1 MKAVEGRT
9 LHVLTEA
16 YAIGGHTPLVKRWIE
31 LLDDEPHAVV
41 LVRQGQPVE
50 HSWVVPLGRH
60 VPVIDLHQA
69 HLSRR
74 ARVAHLQALFRVARR
89 VILHIHPNDAC
100 SVAAAYRSPHAEIH
114 FLNHAD
120 HVAWLGAGLPAVLL
134 NLRHRGARLAE
145 VRRGVAAAACG
156 VVPVPITRPAVVD
169 RHEARQ
175 SFGIGDHECL
185 VLTVASGY
193 KFNPVG
199 SRSLLEALDRLL
211 RRRDVK
217 LMAVGVDD
225 RHPVFGPLAERHPGQ
240 VLCMGTVPSPTR
252 HRAAADIYL
261 DSYPFCS
268 ITSMLESAA
277 LGTPVVAY
285 QPDPEELE
293 ILYSE
298 CPWLPADRHPARD
311 AGQLVESLDAL
322 IDDRSLR
329 QDFSVRTIAGMEQH
343 SPPAWRAAMRRHLAG
358 NFAKT
363 PWRKPDRPFRDGLLD
378 RLLLLP
384 GVELS
389 GPDPRDP
396 AAPNRLPHHI
406 SLLMAAP
413 GGKPL
418 SGRRLVQTIWQQG
431 YAVSSGSACSSGRG
445 ANPWGMAPSPILQA
459 MGYPDP
465 VAASGLRISL
475 GPWLTGQDLEGVPG
489 AVERGKLRV
498 IAGEPVG

>member
-1 MKAVEGRT
+1 MTRARRLLGILNGCLSRHACDAERSLSLIEKSAQIAWLCHAGTFVLPQAERLLLEHPALEDPVAQSSDWMKAVEGRT

-16 YAIGGHTPLVKRWIE
+16 YAIGGHTPLVKRWID

-50 HSWVVPLGRH
+50 PSWVVPMGRH
-60 VPVIDLHQA
+60 VPLIDLHRA
-69 HLSRR
+69 GLSRR
-74 ARVAHLQALFRVARR
+74 ARVAHLRNLFHVARR
-89 VILHIHPNDAC
+89 VILHIHPDDAC

-120 HVAWLGAGLPAVLL
+120 HVAWLGAGLPVVLL
-134 NLRHRGARLAE
+134 NLRHRGTRLAE
-145 VRRGVAAAACG
+145 ARRGIAAAACG
-156 VVPVPITRPAVVD
+156 MVPVPITRPADMD
-169 RHEARQ
+169 RREARQ
-175 SFGIGDHECL
+175 SFGIGDQECL
-185 VLTVASGY
+185 VLTIASGY

-199 SRSLLEALDRLL
+199 SRSLFEPLDRLL
-211 RRRDVK
+211 RRWDVK
-217 LMAVGVDD
+217 LMAVGVDA

-240 VLCMGTVPSPTR
+240 VLCMGTVPSPTQ

-311 AGQLVESLDAL
+311 VGHLVELLDAL

-329 QDFSVRTIAGMEQH
+329 EEFAVRTIGGMEQH
-343 SPPAWRAAMRRHLAG
+343 SPRAWRAAVQRHLARD
-358 NFAKT
+358 FAKT

-378 RLLLLP
+378 Q
-384 GVELS
+384 VLS
-389 GPDPRDP
+389 G
-396 AAPNRLPHHI
+396 
-406 SLLMAAP
+406 LMGDVRSYTDQAEMLGLDEIGLARITRCKRQASP
-413 GGKPL
+413 EGGL
-418 SGRRLVQTIWQQG
+418 
-431 YAVSSGSACSSGRG
+431 
-445 ANPWGMAPSPILQA
+445 
-459 MGYPDP
+459 
-465 VAASGLRISL
+465 
-475 GPWLTGQDLEGVPG
+475 
-489 AVERGKLRV
+489 
-498 IAGEPVG
+498 

>member
-1 MKAVEGRT
+1 MTRARRLLGILSGCLSRHACDAERSLALIEKSAQIAWLCHAGTFVLPQAERVLHEHTALADPIAQSGAWMKAVEGRT

-41 LVRQGQPVE
+41 LVRQGQPFE
-50 HSWVVPLGRH
+50 PAWVVPPGRH

-69 HLSRR
+69 RLSRR

-89 VILHIHPNDAC
+89 VILHIHPDDAC
-100 SVAAAYRSPHAEIH
+100 SVAAAHRSPHAEIH

-120 HVAWLGAGLPAVLL
+120 HVAWLGAGLPVVLL
-134 NLRHRGARLAE
+134 NLRHRGARLA
-145 VRRGVAAAACG
+145 VDRRGIAASACG

-169 RHEARQ
+169 RHAARQ
-175 SFGIGDHECL
+175 SFGIRDQECL
-185 VLTVASGY
+185 VLTVASAY

-199 SRSLLEALDRLL
+199 SRSLFEPLDRLL

-240 VLCMGTVPSPTR
+240 VLCMGTVPAPTR

-311 AGQLVESLDAL
+311 VGHLIESLDAL

-329 QDFSVRTIAGMEQH
+329 QEYAMRTIDGMEQH
-343 SPPAWRAAMRRHLAG
+343 SPRAWRAAMQRHLARD
-358 NFAKT
+358 FAKT
-363 PWRKPDRPFRDGLLD
+363 PWRTPDRPFRDGLLD
-378 RLLLLP
+378 QVLS
-384 GVELS
+384 ELMGDVRS
-389 GPDPRDP
+389 YTDQAEILGLDAIGLDQIARC
-396 AAPNRLPHHI
+396 RRRE
-406 SLLMAAP
+406 SP
-413 GGKPL
+413 GG
-418 SGRRLVQTIWQQG
+418 
-431 YAVSSGSACSSGRG
+431 
-445 ANPWGMAPSPILQA
+445 
-459 MGYPDP
+459 
-465 VAASGLRISL
+465 GL
-475 GPWLTGQDLEGVPG
+475 
-489 AVERGKLRV
+489 
-498 IAGEPVG
+498 

>member
-1 MKAVEGRT
+1 MTRARRFLGILNGCLSRHACDAERSLSLIEKSAQIAWLCHAGTFVLPQAERLLLEHPALEDPVAQSSDWMKAVEGRT

-16 YAIGGHTPLVKRWIE
+16 YAIGGHTPLVKRWID

-50 HSWVVPLGRH
+50 PSWVVPMGRH
-60 VPVIDLHQA
+60 VPLIDLHRA
-69 HLSRR
+69 GLSRR
-74 ARVAHLQALFRVARR
+74 ARVAHLRNMFHVARR
-89 VILHIHPNDAC
+89 VILHIHPDDAC

-120 HVAWLGAGLPAVLL
+120 HVAWLGAGLPVVLL
-134 NLRHRGARLAE
+134 NLRHRGTRLAE
-145 VRRGVAAAACG
+145 ARRGIAAAACG
-156 VVPVPITRPAVVD
+156 MVPVPITRPADMD
-169 RHEARQ
+169 RREARQ
-175 SFGIGDHECL
+175 SFGIGDQECL
-185 VLTVASGY
+185 VLTIASGY

-199 SRSLLEALDRLL
+199 SRSLFEPLDRLL
-211 RRRDVK
+211 RRWDVK
-217 LMAVGVDD
+217 LMAVGVDA

-311 AGQLVESLDAL
+311 VGHLVELLDAL

-329 QDFSVRTIAGMEQH
+329 EEFAVRTIGGMEQH
-343 SPPAWRAAMRRHLAG
+343 SPRAWRAAVQRHLARD
-358 NFAKT
+358 FAKT

-378 RLLLLP
+378 Q
-384 GVELS
+384 VLS
-389 GPDPRDP
+389 G
-396 AAPNRLPHHI
+396 
-406 SLLMAAP
+406 LMGDVRSYTDQAEMLGLDEIGLARITRCKRQASP
-413 GGKPL
+413 EGGL
-418 SGRRLVQTIWQQG
+418 
-431 YAVSSGSACSSGRG
+431 
-445 ANPWGMAPSPILQA
+445 
-459 MGYPDP
+459 
-465 VAASGLRISL
+465 
-475 GPWLTGQDLEGVPG
+475 
-489 AVERGKLRV
+489 
-498 IAGEPVG
+498 

>member
-1 MKAVEGRT
+1 MHQPETRMTRARRLLGILNGCLSRHACDAERSLSLIEKSAQIAWLCHAGTFVLPQAERLLREHPALEDPVAQSSDWMKAVEGRT

-50 HSWVVPLGRH
+50 HSWVVPMGRH
-60 VPVIDLHQA
+60 VPLIDLHRA
-69 HLSRR
+69 DLSRR
-74 ARVAHLQALFRVARR
+74 ARVAHLRNLFHVARR
-89 VILHIHPNDAC
+89 VILHIHPDDAC

-120 HVAWLGAGLPAVLL
+120 HVAWLGAGLPVVLL
-134 NLRHRGARLAE
+134 NLRHRGTRLAE
-145 VRRGVAAAACG
+145 ARRGIAAAACG
-156 VVPVPITRPAVVD
+156 VVPVPITRPADMD
-169 RHEARQ
+169 RREARQ
-175 SFGIGDHECL
+175 SFGIGDQECL
-185 VLTVASGY
+185 VLTIASGY

-199 SRSLLEALDRLL
+199 SRSLFEPLDRLL
-211 RRRDVK
+211 RRWDVK
-217 LMAVGVDD
+217 LMAVGVDA

-311 AGQLVESLDAL
+311 VGHLVELLDAL

-329 QDFSVRTIAGMEQH
+329 EEFAVRTIGGMEQH
-343 SPPAWRAAMRRHLAG
+343 SPRAWRAAVQRHLARD
-358 NFAKT
+358 FAKT

-378 RLLLLP
+378 Q
-384 GVELS
+384 VLS
-389 GPDPRDP
+389 G
-396 AAPNRLPHHI
+396 
-406 SLLMAAP
+406 LMGDVRSYTDQAEMLGLDEIGLARITRCKRQASP
-413 GGKPL
+413 EGGL
-418 SGRRLVQTIWQQG
+418 
-431 YAVSSGSACSSGRG
+431 
-445 ANPWGMAPSPILQA
+445 
-459 MGYPDP
+459 
-465 VAASGLRISL
+465 
-475 GPWLTGQDLEGVPG
+475 
-489 AVERGKLRV
+489 
-498 IAGEPVG
+498 

>member
-1 MKAVEGRT
+1 VHQPETRMTRARRFLGILNGCLSRHACDAERSLSLIEKSAQIAWLCHAGTFVLPQAERLLLEHPALEDPVAQSSDWMKAVEGRT

-16 YAIGGHTPLVKRWIE
+16 YAIGGHTPLVKRWID

-41 LVRQGQPVE
+41 LVRQCQPVE
-50 HSWVVPLGRH
+50 PSWVVPMGRH
-60 VPVIDLHQA
+60 VPLIDLHRA
-69 HLSRR
+69 GLSRR
-74 ARVAHLQALFRVARR
+74 ARVAHLRNLFHVARR
-89 VILHIHPNDAC
+89 VILHIHPDDAC

-120 HVAWLGAGLPAVLL
+120 HVAWLGAGLPVVLL
-134 NLRHRGARLAE
+134 NLRHRGTRLAE
-145 VRRGVAAAACG
+145 ARRGIAAAACG
-156 VVPVPITRPAVVD
+156 MVPVPITRPADMD
-169 RHEARQ
+169 RREARQ
-175 SFGIGDHECL
+175 SFGIGDQECL
-185 VLTVASGY
+185 VLTIASGY

-199 SRSLLEALDRLL
+199 SRSLFEPLDRLL
-211 RRRDVK
+211 RRWDVK
-217 LMAVGVDD
+217 LMAVGVDA

-311 AGQLVESLDAL
+311 VGHLVELLDAL

-329 QDFSVRTIAGMEQH
+329 EEFAVRTIGGMEQH
-343 SPPAWRAAMRRHLAG
+343 LPRAWRAAVQRHLARD
-358 NFAKT
+358 FAKT

-378 RLLLLP
+378 Q
-384 GVELS
+384 VLS
-389 GPDPRDP
+389 G
-396 AAPNRLPHHI
+396 
-406 SLLMAAP
+406 LMGDVRSYTDQAEMLGLDEIGLARITRCKRQASP
-413 GGKPL
+413 EGGL
-418 SGRRLVQTIWQQG
+418 
-431 YAVSSGSACSSGRG
+431 
-445 ANPWGMAPSPILQA
+445 
-459 MGYPDP
+459 
-465 VAASGLRISL
+465 
-475 GPWLTGQDLEGVPG
+475 
-489 AVERGKLRV
+489 
-498 IAGEPVG
+498 

>member
-1 MKAVEGRT
+1 MTRARRFLGILNGCLSRHACDAERSLSLIEKSAQIAWLCHAGTFVLPQAERLLLEHPALEDPVAQSSDWMKAVEGRT

-16 YAIGGHTPLVKRWIE
+16 YAIGGHTPLVKRWID

-50 HSWVVPLGRH
+50 PSWVVPMGRH
-60 VPVIDLHQA
+60 VPLIDLHRA
-69 HLSRR
+69 GLSRR
-74 ARVAHLQALFRVARR
+74 ARVAHLRNLFHVARR
-89 VILHIHPNDAC
+89 VILHIHPDDAC

-120 HVAWLGAGLPAVLL
+120 HVAWLGAGLPVVLL
-134 NLRHRGARLAE
+134 NLRHRGTRLAE
-145 VRRGVAAAACG
+145 ARRGIAAAACG
-156 VVPVPITRPAVVD
+156 MVPVPITRPADMD
-169 RHEARQ
+169 RREARQ
-175 SFGIGDHECL
+175 SFGIGDQECL
-185 VLTVASGY
+185 VLTIASGY

-199 SRSLLEALDRLL
+199 SRSLFEPLDRLL
-211 RRRDVK
+211 RRWDVK
-217 LMAVGVDD
+217 LMAVGVDA

-285 QPDPEELE
+285 QPDSEELE

-311 AGQLVESLDAL
+311 VGHLVELLDAL

-329 QDFSVRTIAGMEQH
+329 EEFAVRTIGGMEQH
-343 SPPAWRAAMRRHLAG
+343 SPRAWRAAVQQHLARD
-358 NFAKT
+358 FAKT

-378 RLLLLP
+378 Q
-384 GVELS
+384 VLS
-389 GPDPRDP
+389 G
-396 AAPNRLPHHI
+396 
-406 SLLMAAP
+406 LMGDVRSYTDQAEMLGLDEIGLARITRCKRQASP
-413 GGKPL
+413 EGGL
-418 SGRRLVQTIWQQG
+418 
-431 YAVSSGSACSSGRG
+431 
-445 ANPWGMAPSPILQA
+445 
-459 MGYPDP
+459 
-465 VAASGLRISL
+465 
-475 GPWLTGQDLEGVPG
+475 
-489 AVERGKLRV
+489 
-498 IAGEPVG
+498 

>member
-1 MKAVEGRT
+1 MTRARRLLGILNGCLSRHACDAERSLSLIEKSAQIAWLCHAGTFVLPQAERLLLEHPALEDPVAQSSDWMKAVEGRT

-50 HSWVVPLGRH
+50 PSWVVPMGRH
-60 VPVIDLHQA
+60 VPLIDLHRA
-69 HLSRR
+69 GLSRR
-74 ARVAHLQALFRVARR
+74 ARVAHLRNLFHVARR
-89 VILHIHPNDAC
+89 VILHIHPDDAC

-120 HVAWLGAGLPAVLL
+120 HVAWLGAGLPVVLL
-134 NLRHRGARLAE
+134 NLRHRGTRLAE
-145 VRRGVAAAACG
+145 ARRGIAAAACG
-156 VVPVPITRPAVVD
+156 VVPVPITRPADMD
-169 RHEARQ
+169 RREARQ
-175 SFGIGDHECL
+175 SFGIGDQECL
-185 VLTVASGY
+185 VLTIASGY

-199 SRSLLEALDRLL
+199 SRSLFEPLDRLL
-211 RRRDVK
+211 RRWDVK
-217 LMAVGVDD
+217 LMAVGVDA

-293 ILYSE
+293 VLYSE

-311 AGQLVESLDAL
+311 VGHLVELLDAL
-322 IDDRSLR
+322 IDDRLLR
-329 QDFSVRTIAGMEQH
+329 EEFAVRTIGGMEQH
-343 SPPAWRAAMRRHLAG
+343 SPRAWRAAVQRHLARD
-358 NFAKT
+358 FAKT

-378 RLLLLP
+378 Q
-384 GVELS
+384 VLS
-389 GPDPRDP
+389 G
-396 AAPNRLPHHI
+396 
-406 SLLMAAP
+406 LMGDVRSYTDQAEMLGLDEIGLARITRCKRQASP
-413 GGKPL
+413 EGGL
-418 SGRRLVQTIWQQG
+418 
-431 YAVSSGSACSSGRG
+431 
-445 ANPWGMAPSPILQA
+445 
-459 MGYPDP
+459 
-465 VAASGLRISL
+465 
-475 GPWLTGQDLEGVPG
+475 
-489 AVERGKLRV
+489 
-498 IAGEPVG
+498 

>member
-1 MKAVEGRT
+1 MTRARRFLGILNGCLSRHACDAERSLSLIEKSAQIAWLCHAGTFVLPQAERLLREHPALEDPVAQSSDWMKAVEGRT

-50 HSWVVPLGRH
+50 PSWVVPMGRH
-60 VPVIDLHQA
+60 VPLIDLHRA
-69 HLSRR
+69 GLSRR
-74 ARVAHLQALFRVARR
+74 ARVAHLRNLFHVARR
-89 VILHIHPNDAC
+89 VILHIHPDDAC

-120 HVAWLGAGLPAVLL
+120 HVAWLGAGLPVVLL
-134 NLRHRGARLAE
+134 NLRHRGTRLAE
-145 VRRGVAAAACG
+145 ARRGIAAAACG
-156 VVPVPITRPAVVD
+156 VVPVPITRPADMD
-169 RHEARQ
+169 RREARQ
-175 SFGIGDHECL
+175 SFGIGDQECL
-185 VLTVASGY
+185 VLTIASGY

-199 SRSLLEALDRLL
+199 SRSLFEPLDRLL
-211 RRRDVK
+211 RRWDVK
-217 LMAVGVDD
+217 LMAVGVDA

-293 ILYSE
+293 VLYSE

-311 AGQLVESLDAL
+311 VGHLVELLDAL
-322 IDDRSLR
+322 IDDRLLR
-329 QDFSVRTIAGMEQH
+329 EEFAVRTIGGMEQH
-343 SPPAWRAAMRRHLAG
+343 SPRAWRAAVQRHLARD
-358 NFAKT
+358 FAKT

-378 RLLLLP
+378 Q
-384 GVELS
+384 VLS
-389 GPDPRDP
+389 G
-396 AAPNRLPHHI
+396 
-406 SLLMAAP
+406 LMGDVRSYTDQAEMLGLDEIGLARITRCKRQASP
-413 GGKPL
+413 EGGL
-418 SGRRLVQTIWQQG
+418 
-431 YAVSSGSACSSGRG
+431 
-445 ANPWGMAPSPILQA
+445 
-459 MGYPDP
+459 
-465 VAASGLRISL
+465 
-475 GPWLTGQDLEGVPG
+475 
-489 AVERGKLRV
+489 
-498 IAGEPVG
+498 

>member
-1 MKAVEGRT
+1 MTRARRLLGILSGCLSRHACDAERSLALIEKSAQIAWLCHAGTFVLPQAERVLHEHTALADPIAQSGAWMKAVEGRT

-41 LVRQGQPVE
+41 LVRQGQPFE
-50 HSWVVPLGRH
+50 PAWVVPPGRH

-69 HLSRR
+69 RLSRR

-89 VILHIHPNDAC
+89 VILHIHPDDAC
-100 SVAAAYRSPHAEIH
+100 SVAAAHRSPHAEIH

-120 HVAWLGAGLPAVLL
+120 HVAWLGAGLPVVLL
-134 NLRHRGARLAE
+134 NLRHRGARLA
-145 VRRGVAAAACG
+145 VDRRGIAASACG

-169 RHEARQ
+169 RHAARQ
-175 SFGIGDHECL
+175 SFGIRDQECL
-185 VLTVASGY
+185 VLTVASAY

-199 SRSLLEALDRLL
+199 SRSLFEPLDRLL

-240 VLCMGTVPSPTR
+240 VLCMGTVPAPTR

-311 AGQLVESLDAL
+311 VGHLIESLDAL

-329 QDFSVRTIAGMEQH
+329 QEYAMRTIDGMEQH
-343 SPPAWRAAMRRHLAG
+343 SPRAWRAAMQRHLARD
-358 NFAKT
+358 FAKT
-363 PWRKPDRPFRDGLLD
+363 PWRTPDRPFRDGLLD
-378 RLLLLP
+378 QVLS
-384 GVELS
+384 ELMGDVRS
-389 GPDPRDP
+389 YTDQAEMLGLDAIGLDQIARC
-396 AAPNRLPHHI
+396 RRRE
-406 SLLMAAP
+406 SP
-413 GGKPL
+413 GG
-418 SGRRLVQTIWQQG
+418 
-431 YAVSSGSACSSGRG
+431 
-445 ANPWGMAPSPILQA
+445 
-459 MGYPDP
+459 
-465 VAASGLRISL
+465 GL
-475 GPWLTGQDLEGVPG
+475 
-489 AVERGKLRV
+489 
-498 IAGEPVG
+498 

>member
-1 MKAVEGRT
+1 MHQPETRMTRARRLLGILNGCLSRHACDAERSLSLIEKSAQIAWLCHAGTFVLPQAERLLLEHPALEDPVAQSSDWMKAVEGRT

-50 HSWVVPLGRH
+50 HSWVVPMGRH
-60 VPVIDLHQA
+60 VPLIDLHRA
-69 HLSRR
+69 GLSRR
-74 ARVAHLQALFRVARR
+74 ARVAHLRNLFHVARR
-89 VILHIHPNDAC
+89 VILHIHPDDAC

-120 HVAWLGAGLPAVLL
+120 HVAWLGAGLPVVLL
-134 NLRHRGARLAE
+134 NLRHRGTRLAE
-145 VRRGVAAAACG
+145 ARRGIAAAACG
-156 VVPVPITRPAVVD
+156 VVPVPITRPADMD
-169 RHEARQ
+169 RREARQ
-175 SFGIGDHECL
+175 SFGIGDQECL
-185 VLTVASGY
+185 VLTIASGY

-199 SRSLLEALDRLL
+199 SRSLFEPLDRLL
-211 RRRDVK
+211 RRWDVK
-217 LMAVGVDD
+217 LMAVGVDA

-293 ILYSE
+293 VLYSE

-311 AGQLVESLDAL
+311 VGHLVELLDAL

-329 QDFSVRTIAGMEQH
+329 EEFAVRTIGGMEQH
-343 SPPAWRAAMRRHLAG
+343 SPRAWRAAVQRHLARD
-358 NFAKT
+358 FAKT

-378 RLLLLP
+378 Q
-384 GVELS
+384 VLS
-389 GPDPRDP
+389 G
-396 AAPNRLPHHI
+396 
-406 SLLMAAP
+406 LMGDVRSYTDQAEMLGLDEIGLARITRCKRQASP
-413 GGKPL
+413 EGGL
-418 SGRRLVQTIWQQG
+418 
-431 YAVSSGSACSSGRG
+431 
-445 ANPWGMAPSPILQA
+445 
-459 MGYPDP
+459 
-465 VAASGLRISL
+465 
-475 GPWLTGQDLEGVPG
+475 
-489 AVERGKLRV
+489 
-498 IAGEPVG
+498 

>member
-1 MKAVEGRT
+1 MTRARRFLGILNGSLSRHACDAERCLSLIEKSAQIAWLCHAGTFVLPQAERFLQEHTALADPVAQSGPWMKAVEGRT

-16 YAIGGHTPLVKRWIE
+16 YAIGGHTPLVKRWID

-50 HSWVVPLGRH
+50 PSWLVPMGRH
-60 VPVIDLHQA
+60 VPLIDLRRA
-69 HLSRR
+69 GLSRR
-74 ARVAHLQALFRVARR
+74 ARVAHLRNLFHVARR
-89 VILHIHPNDAC
+89 VILHIHPDDAC

-120 HVAWLGAGLPAVLL
+120 HVAWLGAGLPVVLL
-134 NLRHRGARLAE
+134 NLRHRGTRLAE
-145 VRRGVAAAACG
+145 ARRGIAAAACG
-156 VVPVPITRPAVVD
+156 MVPVPITRPADMD
-169 RHEARQ
+169 RREARQ
-175 SFGIGDHECL
+175 SFGIGDQECL
-185 VLTVASGY
+185 VLTIASGY

-199 SRSLLEALDRLL
+199 SRSLFEPLDRLL

-217 LMAVGVDD
+217 LMAVGVDA

-311 AGQLVESLDAL
+311 VGHLVELLDAL
-322 IDDRSLR
+322 VDDCSLR
-329 QDFSVRTIAGMEQH
+329 EDYAVRTIGGMEQH
-343 SPPAWRAAMRRHLAG
+343 SPRAWRAAVQRHLARD
-358 NFAKT
+358 FAKT
-363 PWRKPDRPFRDGLLD
+363 PWRKPDRPFRNGLLD
-378 RLLLLP
+378 Q
-384 GVELS
+384 VLS
-389 GPDPRDP
+389 G
-396 AAPNRLPHHI
+396 
-406 SLLMAAP
+406 LMGDVRSYTDQAEMLGLDEIGLARITRCKRQASP
-413 GGKPL
+413 EGGL
-418 SGRRLVQTIWQQG
+418 
-431 YAVSSGSACSSGRG
+431 
-445 ANPWGMAPSPILQA
+445 
-459 MGYPDP
+459 
-465 VAASGLRISL
+465 
-475 GPWLTGQDLEGVPG
+475 
-489 AVERGKLRV
+489 
-498 IAGEPVG
+498 

>member
-1 MKAVEGRT
+1 MTRARRFLGILNGCLSRHACDAERSLSLIEKSAQIAWLCHAGTFVLPQAERLLLEHPALEDPVAQSSDWMKAVEGRT

-16 YAIGGHTPLVKRWIE
+16 YAIGGHTPLVKRWID

-50 HSWVVPLGRH
+50 PSWVVPMGRH
-60 VPVIDLHQA
+60 VPLIDLHRA
-69 HLSRR
+69 GLSRR
-74 ARVAHLQALFRVARR
+74 ARVAHLRNLFHVARR

-120 HVAWLGAGLPAVLL
+120 HVAWLGAGLPVVLL
-134 NLRHRGARLAE
+134 NLRHRGTRLAE
-145 VRRGVAAAACG
+145 ARRGIAAAACG
-156 VVPVPITRPAVVD
+156 MVPVPITRPADMD
-169 RHEARQ
+169 RREARQ
-175 SFGIGDHECL
+175 SFGIGDQECL
-185 VLTVASGY
+185 VLTIASGY

-199 SRSLLEALDRLL
+199 SRSLFEPLDRLL
-211 RRRDVK
+211 RRWDVK
-217 LMAVGVDD
+217 LMAVGVDA

-311 AGQLVESLDAL
+311 VGHLVELLDAL

-329 QDFSVRTIAGMEQH
+329 EEFAVRTIGGMEQH
-343 SPPAWRAAMRRHLAG
+343 SPRAWRAAVQRHLARD
-358 NFAKT
+358 FAKT

-378 RLLLLP
+378 Q
-384 GVELS
+384 VLS
-389 GPDPRDP
+389 G
-396 AAPNRLPHHI
+396 
-406 SLLMAAP
+406 LMGDVRSYTDQAEMLGLDEIGLARITRCKRQASP
-413 GGKPL
+413 EGGL
-418 SGRRLVQTIWQQG
+418 
-431 YAVSSGSACSSGRG
+431 
-445 ANPWGMAPSPILQA
+445 
-459 MGYPDP
+459 
-465 VAASGLRISL
+465 
-475 GPWLTGQDLEGVPG
+475 
-489 AVERGKLRV
+489 
-498 IAGEPVG
+498 

>member
-1 MKAVEGRT
+1 MTRARRFLGILNGCLSRHACDAERSLSLIEKSAQIAWLCHAGTFVLPQAERLLLEHPALEDPVAQSSDWMKAVEGRT

-16 YAIGGHTPLVKRWIE
+16 YAIGGHTPLVKRWID

-50 HSWVVPLGRH
+50 PSWVVPMGRH
-60 VPVIDLHQA
+60 VPLIDLHRA
-69 HLSRR
+69 DLSRR
-74 ARVAHLQALFRVARR
+74 ARVAHLRNLFHVARR
-89 VILHIHPNDAC
+89 VILHIHPDDAC

-120 HVAWLGAGLPAVLL
+120 HVAWLGAGLPVVLL
-134 NLRHRGARLAE
+134 NLRHRGTRLAE
-145 VRRGVAAAACG
+145 ARRGIAAAACG
-156 VVPVPITRPAVVD
+156 MVPVPITRPADMD
-169 RHEARQ
+169 RREARQ
-175 SFGIGDHECL
+175 SFGIGDQECL
-185 VLTVASGY
+185 VLTIASGY

-199 SRSLLEALDRLL
+199 SRSLFEPLDRLL
-211 RRRDVK
+211 RRWDVK
-217 LMAVGVDD
+217 LMAVGVDA

-311 AGQLVESLDAL
+311 VGHLVELLDAL

-329 QDFSVRTIAGMEQH
+329 EEFAVRTIGGMEQH
-343 SPPAWRAAMRRHLAG
+343 SPRAWRAAVQRHLARD
-358 NFAKT
+358 FAKT

-378 RLLLLP
+378 Q
-384 GVELS
+384 VLS
-389 GPDPRDP
+389 G
-396 AAPNRLPHHI
+396 
-406 SLLMAAP
+406 LMGDVRSYTDQAEMLGLDEIGLARITRCKRQASP
-413 GGKPL
+413 EGGL
-418 SGRRLVQTIWQQG
+418 
-431 YAVSSGSACSSGRG
+431 
-445 ANPWGMAPSPILQA
+445 
-459 MGYPDP
+459 
-465 VAASGLRISL
+465 
-475 GPWLTGQDLEGVPG
+475 
-489 AVERGKLRV
+489 
-498 IAGEPVG
+498 

>member
-1 MKAVEGRT
+1 MHQPETRMTRARRLLGILNGCLSRHACDAERSLSLIEKSAQIAWLCHAGTFVLPQAERLLLEHPALEDPVAQSSDWMKAVEGRT

-50 HSWVVPLGRH
+50 HSWVVPMGRH
-60 VPVIDLHQA
+60 VPLIDLHRA
-69 HLSRR
+69 GLSRR
-74 ARVAHLQALFRVARR
+74 ARVAHLRNLFHVARR
-89 VILHIHPNDAC
+89 VILHIHPDDAC

-120 HVAWLGAGLPAVLL
+120 HVAWLGAGLPVVLL
-134 NLRHRGARLAE
+134 NLRHRGTRLAE
-145 VRRGVAAAACG
+145 ARRGIAAAACG
-156 VVPVPITRPAVVD
+156 VVPVPITRPADMD
-169 RHEARQ
+169 RREARQ
-175 SFGIGDHECL
+175 SFGIGDQECL
-185 VLTVASGY
+185 VLTIASGY

-199 SRSLLEALDRLL
+199 SRSLFEPLDRLL
-211 RRRDVK
+211 RRWDVK
-217 LMAVGVDD
+217 LMAVGVDA

-293 ILYSE
+293 VLYSE

-311 AGQLVESLDAL
+311 VGHLVELLDAL
-322 IDDRSLR
+322 IDDRLLR
-329 QDFSVRTIAGMEQH
+329 EEFAVRTIGGMEQH
-343 SPPAWRAAMRRHLAG
+343 SPRAWRAAVQRHLARD
-358 NFAKT
+358 FAKT

-378 RLLLLP
+378 Q
-384 GVELS
+384 VLS
-389 GPDPRDP
+389 G
-396 AAPNRLPHHI
+396 
-406 SLLMAAP
+406 LMGDVRSYTDQAEMLGLDEIGLARITRCKRQASP
-413 GGKPL
+413 EGGL
-418 SGRRLVQTIWQQG
+418 
-431 YAVSSGSACSSGRG
+431 
-445 ANPWGMAPSPILQA
+445 
-459 MGYPDP
+459 
-465 VAASGLRISL
+465 
-475 GPWLTGQDLEGVPG
+475 
-489 AVERGKLRV
+489 
-498 IAGEPVG
+498 

>member
-1 MKAVEGRT
+1 MTRARRLLGILNGCLSRHAGDAEQSLALIEKSALIAWLCHAGTFVLPQAERLLQEHTALADPVAQSGPWMKAVEGRT

-31 LLDDEPHAVV
+31 LFDDEPHAVV

-50 HSWVVPLGRH
+50 HSWVVPLGRQ

-69 HLSRR
+69 RLSRR

-169 RHEARQ
+169 RQEARQ

-199 SRSLLEALDRLL
+199 SRSLLEPLDRLL

-217 LMAVGVDD
+217 LMAVGVDAQ
-225 RHPVFGPLAERHPGQ
+225 HPVFGPLAERHPGQ

-311 AGQLVESLDAL
+311 VGHLVESLDAL

-329 QDFSVRTIAGMEQH
+329 QDFAVRTIAGMEQH
-343 SPPAWRAAMRRHLAG
+343 SPPAWRAAMQRHLAG

-363 PWRKPDRPFRDGLLD
+363 PWRTPDCPFHDGLLD
-378 RLLLLP
+378 Q
-384 GVELS
+384 VLS
-389 GPDPRDP
+389 G
-396 AAPNRLPHHI
+396 
-406 SLLMAAP
+406 LMGDVRSYTDQPEMLGLDAIGLDQIARCKRREEP
-413 GGKPL
+413 GG
-418 SGRRLVQTIWQQG
+418 
-431 YAVSSGSACSSGRG
+431 
-445 ANPWGMAPSPILQA
+445 
-459 MGYPDP
+459 
-465 VAASGLRISL
+465 GL
-475 GPWLTGQDLEGVPG
+475 
-489 AVERGKLRV
+489 
-498 IAGEPVG
+498 